1 MSLLIVGTVAFDG
14 IETPFGKKP
23 KILGG
28 SATYICLASSYFSP
42 KSNLISVVGGDF
54 LEQDI
59 LLLKEHG
66 ANCDGLE
73 IIKSEKTFFWSG
85 KYHNN
90 MNQRDTVETQLN
102 VLEKF
107 DPKVPES
114 YQDCEYLMLANLMPS
129 LQLKVIKELNKR
141 PRLIVTDTM
150 NFWMDNCLEDLMLVI
165 NHTDVLIINEEEA
178 LQLSTKNTLEESAQV
193 IKNMGPDYVI
203 IKRGEYG
210 ATLYGNNQEFF
221 CPSFK
226 VPKCIDPTGAGD
238 TFAGAFIGHIASTQ
252 NVSFKNMEKA
262 VVKACAMASFC
273 VEDFGIQ
280 NIGYKKHA
288 EIQHRVDLLHGQ
300 NP

>member
-28 SATYICLASSYFSP
+28 SATYICLAASYFCP
-42 KSNLISVVGGDF
+42 QSNLISVVGGDF
-54 LEQDI
+54 LEKDI

-85 KYHNN
+85 KYHND
-90 MNQRDTVETQLN
+90 MNQRDTIETQLN

-107 DPKVPES
+107 DPKIPEK

-129 LQLKVIKELNKR
+129 LQLKVIKDLKR
-141 PRLIVTDTM
+141 QPKLIVTDTM
-150 NFWMDNCLEDLMLVI
+150 NFWMDNCLSDLMLVI
-165 NHTDVLIINEEEA
+165 NKTDVLIINEEEA
-178 LQLSTKNTLEESAQV
+178 LQLAKTNSLKDSSEI
-193 IKNMGPDYVI
+193 IKKMGPDYVI

-210 ATLYGNNQEFF
+210 AILYGDDQEFF
-221 CPSFK
+221 CPSFRVK
-226 VPKCIDPTGAGD
+226 KCIDPTGAGD
-238 TFAGAFIGHIASTQ
+238 TFAGAFIGHIANTKS
-252 NVSFKNMEKA
+252 VSFENMEKA

-280 NIGYKKHA
+280 NIGHKNNS
-288 EIQHRVDLLHGQ
+288 EIQHRIDLLHKQ
-300 NP
+300 IV